1 MRPATYEHSRRVAD
15 LAVRVAEHARLP
27 AAMVTDI
34 YWGAL
39 VHDIG
44 ELNVRRAIIDKPA
57 TLDERERMRV
67 SDHAIV
73 GARWLS
79 SMPGLAPLV
88 PFARWH
94 HERFDGLGYP
104 DGCSGDKVPLA
115 VALVGVCDAW
125 DALTE
130 VRPYR
135 DAKPPAD
142 AAAEMRLHA
151 GRQWSRALV
160 EWTLECV
167 GLAQPDSAPV
177 TLSNAARRRPR
188 SGPTGT
194 ARRVVRCPRGE
205 RRARAPRLRV
215 SACRP

>member
-1 MRPATYEHSRRVAD
+1 MHPAMRFEQRSLTSEAEQRAATVAAQIERMRPATYDHSRRVAD
-15 LAVRVAEHARLP
+15 LAVRVARQARLP
-27 AAMVTDI
+27 APMVNDI

-44 ELNVRRAIIDKPA
+44 ELSVRRSLFDKPA
-57 TLDERERMRV
+57 TLDERERIQV
-67 SDHAIV
+67 SAHTIV
-73 GARWLS
+73 GARWLA

-104 DGCSGDKVPLA
+104 DGCTGDKVPLA

-130 VRPYR
+130 DRPYR
-135 DAKPPAD
+135 KALTPAE
-142 AAAEMRLHA
+142 AAAEMRSYA

-160 EWTLECV
+160 EWTLECA
-167 GLAQPDSAPV
+167 GAP
-177 TLSNAARRRPR
+177 
-188 SGPTGT
+188 
-194 ARRVVRCPRGE
+194 
-205 RRARAPRLRV
+205 AP
-215 SACRP
+215 AEPQ